1 VTNPTRRRP
10 PSDPEGRMSVV
21 DHLRELRRRIILSLI
36 VIGIGAGVA
45 YFFYNPILHFLEAPY
60 CHVPPKQRGAEP
72 GSDCELTYFGVTTGF
87 IVRLKICALVGVIG
101 TAPFWLYQLWAF
113 VTPGLKA
120 KERKYTISFV
130 TVASVLFALGMSLAY
145 IIMFPGLRVLIQ
157 QAGKTFP
164 TLTIDSYLGFLT
176 LLLLVFGS
184 AFELPLLIVMLNLA
198 RVLPYRLLRRWQR
211 LSIFLIFVFAGVATP
226 TPDPFTMCAMALP
239 MVLLFEGAVYFAFVH
254 DKRLAKRRAEAGE
267 AELPDDQA
275 SSINPLPERLDPD
288 PDPGWSSLP

>member
-1 VTNPTRRRP
+1 
-10 PSDPEGRMSVV
+10 MSVV
-21 DHLRELRRRIILSLI
+21 DHLRELRRRVILSLV
-36 VIGIGAGVA
+36 VISIGAAVA

-60 CHVPPKQRGAEP
+60 CHVPAEKRGAER
-72 GSDCELTYFGVTTGF
+72 GSDCELTYFGVTTGL

-130 TVASVLFALGMSLAY
+130 ASASVLFALGMTLAY
-145 IIMFPGLRVLIQ
+145 IIMFPGLKVLVD
-157 QAGKTFP
+157 QAGDAFP
-164 TLTIDSYLGFLT
+164 TLTIDSYLSFLT

-239 MVLLFEGAVYFAFVH
+239 MVLLFEGAVYFAYVH
-254 DKRLAKRRAEAGE
+254 DKRLAKRKAEDGG

-275 SSINPLPERLDPD
+275 SSINPLPDRLDPD
-288 PDPGWSSLP
+288 PPTGWSALP

>member
-1 VTNPTRRRP
+1 
-10 PSDPEGRMSVV
+10 MSVV

-36 VIGIGAGVA
+36 VIAIGAAVA
-45 YFFYNPILHFLEAPY
+45 YLFYNPILRFLEAPY
-60 CHVPPKQRGAEP
+60 CHVPPEKRGALP
-72 GSDCELTYFGVTTGF
+72 GSNCELTYFGVTTGF

-130 TVASVLFALGMSLAY
+130 AVASVLFALGMSLAY
-145 IIMFPGLRVLIQ
+145 IIMFPGLKVLIQ
-157 QAGKTFP
+157 QAGDTFP

-198 RVLPYRLLRRWQR
+198 RVLPYKLLRRWQR

-239 MVLLFEGAVYFAFVH
+239 MVALFEGAVYFAYVH
-254 DKRLAKRRAEAGE
+254 DKRLAKRRVADGD

-275 SSINPLPERLDPD
+275 SSVNPLPDRLNPD
-288 PDPGWSSLP
+288 PDPPTGWSALP